1 MEKRTVLN
9 DIRLGWSRGIS
20 IKLMVLVTAVTVGV
34 IGTTTVFV
42 VQREGRYLM
51 EEVMRGAA
59 LFSDAIKSSI
69 YHFML
74 EDRRGEAYRIMNTV
88 GQQKGVEA
96 VRIFNQAGTVTFST
110 QGREIGTAVDKRAE
124 SCYACHAAGQPIVRL
139 GTRSRSRI
147 YSLNGHR
154 VLGMVTPI
162 YNEPTCS
169 TASCHAHPASQSVLG
184 VLDVSMSLAE
194 IDRSVALL
202 QRATIVLSG
211 LAVVVLAFVVNLV
224 VRRLVVRPVTEMVD
238 VTHKIA
244 AGDFTHTVHVDSTGE
259 LGILAQSFNT
269 MTESLRAAQDNLR
282 NLMENLEQQVEDRT
296 AALREAQQQLIHSEK
311 MASLGKLAASIAH
324 EINNPL
330 AGILTTAKLLI
341 RGMKEGPPDEATQA
355 SFRTL
360 LPLVERETLRCTVI
374 VRNLL
379 DFARQRDLKLAPTD
393 LNAVL
398 EEALSLLNHHISLQN
413 ITVET
418 DLESLP
424 PVEGDF
430 GQLRQAFLN
439 VLMNASEAM
448 ANGGT
453 LRVASRVLADRTVEI
468 ECADTGVG
476 IPSEHLARLVE
487 PFFTTKE
494 KGTGLGLSVV
504 YGVVERHHGKLQFRS
519 EVNKGT
525 TVTMRF
531 PSLSVTAETE
541 RTLAHT
547 A

>member
-1 MEKRTVLN
+1 MEERTVLN
-9 DIRLGWSRGIS
+9 NTRLGWSRGIS

-59 LFSDAIKSSI
+59 LFSDAIQSSI

-96 VRIFNQAGTVTFST
+96 VRIFNKAGTVTFST

-139 GTRSRSRI
+139 ANRSRSRI

-162 YNEPTCS
+162 YNEPACA

-244 AGDFTHTVHVDSTGE
+244 AGDFTHTVRVDSTGE
-259 LGILAQSFNT
+259 IGILAQSFNT
-269 MTESLRAAQDNLR
+269 MTESLRAAQDNL
-282 NLMENLEQQVEDRT
+282 EDRT

-341 RGMKEGPPDEATQA
+341 RDMKEGPPDEVTQA

-360 LPLVERETLRCTVI
+360 LPLVERETQRCTVI

-379 DFARQRDLKLAPTD
+379 DFSRQRDLELAATD

-418 DLESLP
+418 DLKSLP

-453 LRVASRVLADRTVEI
+453 LRVASRVLADQTVEI
-468 ECADTGVG
+468 EFADTGVG
-476 IPSEHLARLVE
+476 IPSEYLARLVE

-494 KGTGLGLSVV
+494 RGTGLGLSVV

-531 PSLSVTAETE
+531 PSLSVTAQTE
-541 RTLAHT
+541 PAEHTLAHT
-547 A
+547 T

>member
-1 MEKRTVLN
+1 MEERTVLN
-9 DIRLGWSRGIS
+9 NIRLRRSRGIS
-20 IKLMVLVTAVTVGV
+20 IKLMVLVTVVTVGV

-59 LFSDAIKSSI
+59 LFSDTITSSI

-74 EDRRGEAYRIMNTV
+74 ENRRDEAYRIMNTV
-88 GQQKGVEA
+88 GQQRGVET
-96 VRIFNQAGTVTFST
+96 VRIFNKEGTITFST
-110 QGREIGTAVDKRAE
+110 QGREIGTVVDKRAE

-139 GTRSRSRI
+139 TSRSRSRI

-184 VLDVSMSLAE
+184 VLDVSMSLAD
-194 IDRSVALL
+194 IDRGVVLL

-211 LAVVVLAFVVNLV
+211 LAVLALAFVVNLV
-224 VRRLVVRPVTEMVD
+224 VRRLVVRPVTELVD

-244 AGDFTHTVHVDSTGE
+244 AGDFTHTVHVDYTGE

-269 MTESLRAAQDNLR
+269 MTESLRAAQENLR
-282 NLMENLEQQVEDRT
+282 NLMESLEQQVEERT

-341 RGMKEGPPDEATQA
+341 RDLKEGPPDEATQA

-379 DFARQRDLKLAPTD
+379 DFARQRDLKLAATD

-413 ITVET
+413 ITVENH
-418 DLESLP
+418 LESLP

-448 ANGGT
+448 PNGGT
-453 LRVASRVLADRTVEI
+453 LRVASRVLADRMVEI

-476 IPSEHLARLVE
+476 IPSEHLAKLVE

-531 PSLSVTAETE
+531 PSLSAPAQTE
-541 RTLAHT
+541 RNGARG

>member
-1 MEKRTVLN
+1 MLN
-9 DIRLGWSRGIS
+9 NVRLGWSRGIS

-34 IGTTTVFV
+34 IGITTAFV
-42 VQREGRYLM
+42 VEREGRYLM

-59 LFSDAIKSSI
+59 LFSDAIQSSI

-74 EDRRGEAYRIMNTV
+74 EDRRGEAYRIMDTV

-162 YNEPTCS
+162 YNEPSCS

-211 LAVVVLAFVVNLV
+211 LAVVALAFVVNLV

-341 RGMKEGPPDEATQA
+341 RDMKEGPPDEATQA

-379 DFARQRDLKLAPTD
+379 DFSRQRDLELAADGSQRGAGRGLVIVEPSHQP
-393 LNAVL
+393 A
-398 EEALSLLNHHISLQN
+398 EHHGRERSGELASGRGRFRPASPG
-413 ITVET
+413 VSERF
-418 DLESLP
+418 DERLRSH
-424 PVEGDF
+424 
-430 GQLRQAFLN
+430 GQWWDTKGGLAGAGRSNGGNRVRRYRRRHTQRAPCQACGAFLYYQR
-439 VLMNASEAM
+439 E
-448 ANGGT
+448 GYRTGT
-453 LRVASRVLADRTVEI
+453 FGRLRSRRAAPWQAAVPQRN
-468 ECADTGVG
+468 
-476 IPSEHLARLVE
+476 
-487 PFFTTKE
+487 
-494 KGTGLGLSVV
+494 
-504 YGVVERHHGKLQFRS
+504 Q
-519 EVNKGT
+519 
-525 TVTMRF
+525 
-531 PSLSVTAETE
+531 
-541 RTLAHT
+541 
-547 A
+547 

>member
-1 MEKRTVLN
+1 MKERTVLKN
-9 DIRLGWSRGIS
+9 NIGLRRSRGIS
-20 IKLMVLVTAVTVGV
+20 VKLMILVTAVTVGV
-34 IGTTTVFV
+34 IGTTTAFV

-59 LFSDAIKSSI
+59 LFSDAIQSSI

-88 GQQKGVEA
+88 GQQGGVET
-96 VRIFNQAGTVTFST
+96 VRIFNKEGTITFST

-139 GTRSRSRI
+139 ASRSRSRI
-147 YSLNGHR
+147 YTFNGHR

-162 YNEPTCS
+162 YNESACS

-184 VLDVSMSLAE
+184 VLDVSMSLAD
-194 IDRSVALL
+194 IDRGVALL
-202 QRATIVLSG
+202 QRATIVLSA
-211 LAVVVLAFVVNLV
+211 LAVVALAFVVNLV
-224 VRRLVVRPVTEMVD
+224 VRRLVVRPVTELVD
-238 VTHKIA
+238 VTHNIA
-244 AGDFTHTVHVDSTGE
+244 AGDFTHMVHVDYTGE

-269 MTESLRAAQDNLR
+269 MTESLRAAR
-282 NLMENLEQQVEDRT
+282 ENLEERT
-296 AALREAQQQLIHSEK
+296 AALRETQQQLIHSEK

-341 RGMKEGPPDEATQA
+341 RDLKEGPPDEAAQA

-379 DFARQRDLKLAPTD
+379 DFSRQRDLKLAATD

-413 ITVET
+413 ITVENS
-418 DLESLP
+418 LESSLP

-448 ANGGT
+448 PNGGT
-453 LRVASRVLADRTVEI
+453 IRVASRVLADRMVEI

-476 IPSEHLARLVE
+476 IPSEHLAKLEE

-494 KGTGLGLSVV
+494 RGTGLGLSVV

-531 PSLSVTAETE
+531 PSISVPAETE
-541 RTLAHT
+541 HPWEHEASLVGS
-547 A
+547 

>member
-1 MEKRTVLN
+1 MKERTVLN
-9 DIRLGWSRGIS
+9 DTRLGWSRGIS

-59 LFSDAIKSSI
+59 LFSDAIQSSI

-88 GQQKGVEA
+88 GQQQGVEA

-139 GTRSRSRI
+139 ANRSRSRI

-162 YNEPTCS
+162 YNEPACS

-184 VLDVSMSLAE
+184 ILDVSMSLAA

-211 LAVVVLAFVVNLV
+211 LAVVALAFVVNFV
-224 VRRLVVRPVTEMVD
+224 VRRLVVRPVTELVD

-259 LGILAQSFNT
+259 IGILAQSFNT
-269 MTESLRAAQDNLR
+269 MTESLRAAH
-282 NLMENLEQQVEDRT
+282 ENLEDRT
-296 AALREAQQQLIHSEK
+296 AALRDAQQQLIHSEK

-341 RGMKEGPPDEATQA
+341 RDMKEGPPDEATQA

-360 LPLVERETLRCTVI
+360 LPLVERETQRCTVI

-379 DFARQRDLKLAPTD
+379 DFSRQRDLELEATD

-413 ITVET
+413 ITVEN

-453 LRVASRVLADRTVEI
+453 LRVASRVLADGTVEI

-476 IPSEHLARLVE
+476 IPSEHLAKLVE

-531 PSLSVTAETE
+531 PSLSVTAQTE
-541 RTLAHT
+541 PTEHTLAHR